1 MGEKRRASQ
10 DLPNYRLPVDN
21 GDTNQPTATTS
32 TLIGP
37 AQDDV
42 ARDRH
47 YAELYAKA
55 PDFQQLALQDT
66 DFARL
71 WNQHKSDF
79 FNDPECVTNRHN
91 YILWLKRLLD
101 TSTYEKH
108 AQDVVGLDIER
119 NWSFIAT
126 DIDSKSLE
134 YARKNVT
141 LNNLDQ
147 RIKVI
152 DRKWTDNLIPLDE
165 LHVPRIA
172 FTMSNPPFYKSEQE
186 LVESAKKKSQ
196 APFTAC
202 TGAKV
207 EMITTGGEVA
217 FVDRILN
224 ESLVLRDRVQWYTS
238 MFGFQSSLVRFVDK
252 LKENNICNYAVTEF
266 VQGSQTRRWAIAW
279 SFGSMRPSQD
289 VARGTKNSL
298 SKNALPDITEET
310 VVDLP
315 FHGSISNFADQ
326 FRAELGK
333 LELLSWEWDA
343 ERLEGTG
350 RAAGR
355 VWARA
360 WRRKKQRADEEDARS
375 ESTKCV
381 FAFRVSIRFD
391 KDFMSVSCRWL
402 EGHDPV
408 TFDSFR
414 GHVKKTVKSI
424 FVRSVSEMHT
434 SN

>member
-1 MGEKRRASQ
+1 MGEKRKASQ
-10 DLPNYRLPVDN
+10 DLQNYRLPVDN
-21 GDTNQPTATTS
+21 DDTNQPTATTS

-79 FNDPECVTNRHN
+79 FNDPECVMQLTKT
-91 YILWLKRLLD
+91 LLKLDFGLQLELPNDRL
-101 TSTYEKH
+101 
-108 AQDVVGLDIER
+108 
-119 NWSFIAT
+119 
-126 DIDSKSLE
+126 LE

-196 APFTAC
+196 APFAAC

-279 SFGSMRPSQD
+279 SFGGMRPSQD

-310 VVDLP
+310 IVDLP

-326 FRAELGK
+326 FRAELEK

>member
-1 MGEKRRASQ
+1 MGEKRKASQ
-10 DLPNYRLPVDN
+10 DLQNYRLPVDN
-21 GDTNQPTATTS
+21 DDTNQPTATTS

-79 FNDPECVTNRHN
+79 FNDPECVMQLTKT
-91 YILWLKRLLD
+91 LLKLDFGLQLELPNDRLCPP
-101 TSTYEKH
+101 
-108 AQDVVGLDIER
+108 A
-119 NWSFIAT
+119 N
-126 DIDSKSLE
+126 IDSKSLE

-279 SFGSMRPSQD
+279 SFGGMRPSQD

-310 VVDLP
+310 IVDLP

-326 FRAELGK
+326 FRAELEK

>member
-1 MGEKRRASQ
+1 MGEKRKASQ
-10 DLPNYRLPVDN
+10 DLQNYRLPVDN
-21 GDTNQPTATTS
+21 DDTNQPTATTS

-79 FNDPECVTNRHN
+79 FNDPECVMQLTKT
-91 YILWLKRLLD
+91 LLKLDFGLQLELPNDRLCPP
-101 TSTYEKH
+101 
-108 AQDVVGLDIER
+108 A
-119 NWSFIAT
+119 N
-126 DIDSKSLE
+126 IDSKSLE

-196 APFTAC
+196 APFAAC

-279 SFGSMRPSQD
+279 SFGGMRPSQD

-310 VVDLP
+310 IVDLP

-326 FRAELGK
+326 FRAELEK